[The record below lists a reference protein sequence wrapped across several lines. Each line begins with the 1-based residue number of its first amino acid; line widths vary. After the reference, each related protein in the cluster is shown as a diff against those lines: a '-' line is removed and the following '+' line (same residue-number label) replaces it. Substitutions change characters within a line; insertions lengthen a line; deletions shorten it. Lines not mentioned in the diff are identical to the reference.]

1 MSQYYY
7 LVAGLPDL
15 AFDDSKLNF
24 SIVDFKSELYPYLST
39 NDKRLVDLFYLQ
51 LDNKNLLLLLKGRE
65 EGLDPRGNYSADD
78 LEEFIAQ
85 VKDGGKV
92 PSMPSY
98 MADFVL
104 EYLLNKDDKQFNAE
118 DALAAKYYA
127 YAMQCK
133 NRFVS
138 SWFEFNL
145 TVRNVLNVLTARKFK
160 LEAASVVVGDTEV
173 CQTLRT
179 STARDFGLNNEI
191 EYLDAL
197 MRISETADLVEREKK
212 LDQLRW
218 DWLENAALFDYFTI
232 ERLYVFLLRLEM
244 VERWTSLDKARGNA
258 LFRKIIASLKSEV
271 RIPKI

>member
-24 SIVDFKSELYPYLST
+24 SIVDFKSELYPYLSA

-51 LDNKNLLLLLKGRE
+51 FDNKNLLLLLKGRE
-65 EGLDPRGNYSADD
+65 EGLDPRGNYSADE

-118 DALAAKYYA
+118 DVLAAKYYA